1 MKMHLSDYMLWK
13 NLTDADV
20 ASRIG
25 RDRATVSR
33 IRRRVVRPDWDT
45 IAQLKKMSGGEIM
58 ADDFIKLDFDVN
70 QKRRVSAS

>member
-1 MKMHLSDYMLWK
+1 MHLSDFMLWK

-33 IRRRVVRPDWDT
+33 IRRRVVRPDWET
-45 IAQLKKMSGGEIM
+45 IISLKKMSRGEIT
-58 ADDFIKLDFDVN
+58 ADDFTELAKEPT
-70 QKRRVSAS
+70 